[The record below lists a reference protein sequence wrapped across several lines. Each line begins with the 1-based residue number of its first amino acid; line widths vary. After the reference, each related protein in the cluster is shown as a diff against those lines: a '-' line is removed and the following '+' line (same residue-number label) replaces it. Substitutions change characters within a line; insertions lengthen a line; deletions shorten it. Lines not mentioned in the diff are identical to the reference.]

1 MWLICVL
8 CCLGDNRKWDIPLI
22 PFIPYPTSQRSDQP
36 LPDTRLRGLRP
47 GQRLQLGAPM
57 ADPDTGVPLP
67 ILAVTIHP
75 QTGRVYPLGGMHV
88 CPITC
93 LPQPIQIGCPMLDSR
108 TGKLVLT
115 VGVGLD
121 PVTGQHGGW
130 GEPAVQGRCSESV
143 CVHRA
148 GAVVPVGGVLL
159 AECFTEPLS
168 GRMVRIGGA
177 SMRAGQLI
185 PSAGGY
191 QALLENKVQ
200 WAISGDCVW
209 FEV

>member
-1 MWLICVL
+1 MIGVL

-22 PFIPYPTSQRSDQP
+22 PFIPYPTCQRSDQP

-47 GQRLQLGAPM
+47 GQRVQLGVPM
-57 ADPDTGVPLP
+57 AEPDTGVPVP

-75 QTGRVYPLGGMHV
+75 QTGLVYPLGGMYV

-121 PVTGQHGGW
+121 PVTGQHGG
-130 GEPAVQGRCSESV
+130 G
-143 CVHRA
+143 
-148 GAVVPVGGVLL
+148 GGV
-159 AECFTEPLS
+159 
-168 GRMVRIGGA
+168 
-177 SMRAGQLI
+177 AGWSNLRRRSDALRVLVSIVQELWCQLVEFSW
-185 PSAGGY
+185 PSAS
-191 QALLENKVQ
+191 L
-200 WAISGDCVW
+200 SP
-209 FEV
+209 